1 MEGMLPSVCAT
12 TAVESFF
19 HHRPLAF
26 DTHRLSHA
34 HTARLDVFSC
44 AGSGQHAVTTNSTER
59 DVGRDMI
66 RRCAR
71 WLQPHVGRPEWSD
84 AGLVQ

>member
-34 HTARLDVFSC
+34 HTRLALTFFLARA
-44 AGSGQHAVTTNSTER
+44 AGS
-59 DVGRDMI
+59 M
-66 RRCAR
+66 
-71 WLQPHVGRPEWSD
+71 P
-84 AGLVQ
+84 